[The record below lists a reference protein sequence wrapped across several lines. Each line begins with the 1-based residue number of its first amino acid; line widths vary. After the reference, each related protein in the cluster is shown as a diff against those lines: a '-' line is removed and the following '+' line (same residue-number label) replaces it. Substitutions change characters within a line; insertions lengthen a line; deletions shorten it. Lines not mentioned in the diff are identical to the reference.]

1 MPILPI
7 DSGRYGSDEIKKI
20 FEEENRLDYQLEFE
34 ARVAESQSVIGII
47 PAGAAKEIAKKAR
60 SGKITVKR
68 VKKLEAVSEH
78 DTAAMVEAIS
88 ELCSNNAKPWIH
100 YGLTSYDVVDTTISM
115 QIRDSLA
122 IMEPKIAKIAV
133 MLTDKASK
141 YRNTPAVGRTHGQHA
156 SIISFGLKF
165 AVWASDMA
173 SHVNR
178 IREMRRRVLVCKT
191 LGVVGTGSLMG
202 AKALKVQ
209 ALVAKKLDLYPID
222 AATQVVSRERHAEFI
237 LCFALIAAT
246 LDKIAVEIRNLQR
259 TEIGEVAE
267 PFKEGQMGSSAVPVK
282 RNPIKSERISSLARI
297 LKSMTGVSLENV
309 SLWHERDLSNSAN
322 ERFTIPMSVILLDE
336 MLNSMTKVLSGLKI
350 DGKRIAENLEHTK
363 GQIYAEFVLNAL
375 VRKGMPR
382 LNAYR
387 AIQRTA
393 FGAEKKNA
401 HFLDALYGDKD
412 ISSKLKKEE
421 LKIIFNPKSHLA
433 AAGQI
438 IDNVTRMVKQ
448 VCRA

>member
-20 FEEENRLDYQLEFE
+20 FEEQNRLDYQLEFE
-34 ARVAESQSVIGII
+34 ACVAESQSVIGII
-47 PAGAAKEIAKKAR
+47 PAGAAKEIAQKAR
-60 SGKITVKR
+60 SGKITVQR

-78 DTAAMVEAIS
+78 DTAAMVEAVS
-88 ELCSNNAKPWIH
+88 ELISNNAKPWIH

-115 QIRDSLA
+115 QLRDSLS
-122 IMEPKIAKIAV
+122 IIEPKIAKLAI
-133 MLTDKASK
+133 MLADKAAK

-173 SHVNR
+173 NHVSR

-222 AATQVVSRERHAEFI
+222 AATQVVSRERLAEFI

-267 PFKEGQMGSSAVPVK
+267 PFKQGQMGSSAVPVK

-393 FGAEKKNA
+393 FGAEKKDA
-401 HFLDALYGDKD
+401 HFLDALLSDKN

-421 LKIIFNPKSHLA
+421 LKMIFNPKSHLA
-433 AAGQI
+433 ASGQI
-438 IDNVTRMVKQ
+438 IDNVTKKVKK